1 MKKTVQFNL
10 NPFKFQTCLN
20 HGFPIFFKEHYCF
33 KNLSTNN
40 YHSNSEL
47 VAVAESIYAFLRQQ
61 KLTNAYFFK
70 HYQFHTYVR
79 II

>member
-1 MKKTVQFNL
+1 MVSLYFLKSIIVLKT
-10 NPFKFQTCLN
+10 FQQ
-20 HGFPIFFKEHYCF
+20 IIIIQIQ
-33 KNLSTNN
+33 
-40 YHSNSEL
+40 L